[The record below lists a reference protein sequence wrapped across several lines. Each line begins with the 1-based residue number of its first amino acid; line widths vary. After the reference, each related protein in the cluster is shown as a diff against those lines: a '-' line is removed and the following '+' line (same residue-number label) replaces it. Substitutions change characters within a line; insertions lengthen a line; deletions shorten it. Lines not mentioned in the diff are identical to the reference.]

1 MTVSSKKPQESNP
14 HPRSGEMDESDGRLK
29 FPFEDSGAEPIN
41 DQDSHYTKLQLEL
54 ENDALNL
61 EAETWSL
68 SVDQS
73 FLKDLSKDSVKR
85 QEVIY
90 ELMQTEM
97 HHVRTLKVLLY
108 VYMYELRRSGLVDEH
123 RLERLFPAVDALLS
137 HHQHFLDALKHRQR
151 LSQEQEGSNNYQI
164 TQLGDIL
171 ITQFSGSVGEG
182 MKECYSVFCSHQSE
196 ATKFYKD
203 LLQNS
208 KKFQNLIRK
217 ISQLPLVRRMGIP
230 ECFLLV
236 TQRITKYPVLIERL
250 IKNTEVDTDEYKSL
264 VQGLSLVKDTI
275 EQVNSQVREYEQV
288 LRLREICYRLEPKSI
303 GRVSEERVFR
313 REDLLQNNRTLIQEG
328 SVVWKTPGRQK
339 EIHAVLLS
347 DVLILLQEKDQ
358 KFVFA
363 TMEKNPPVISLRGL
377 IVREVALEDRAMY
390 LICSCTSNMYE
401 IHTSSKDE
409 CDSWISHI
417 REAVNSF
424 IDEEPYSEEMAQ
436 LQLFQNSLKE
446 CDDQLRHSVE
456 AKQQVCVSLF
466 EAVTGQECPH
476 RGLLLRSDTSDL
488 QQGETLLQ
496 EAIREVENL
505 QSLLMLRVKKK
516 QSEITDCLDETRVD
530 PVNGD
535 VSADLDTEPGSDL
548 PFEET
553 DYSEG
558 LELSADGDN
567 RETLPHTLTSQ
578 EQDTLLVCERMVLL
592 AQRLNSLQ
600 VVLAKHSSQVELLQA
615 CQSKNKRSARQG
627 NALLEQENQRNME
640 RQKRELANLHKMQAQ
655 QREEQQRWEKERE
668 RQRVQMEVLEE
679 EVKRREEEC
688 KQREQRLKEEKTE
701 LETQRDGY
709 QHDLERLRES
719 LKNLEKDKEKHEQ
732 EKKKLEKLKKH
743 MSLVNPAINVDD
755 PKSLLSFPSIR
766 STVSGV
772 GNITATPFVPPKK
785 SDPKEVPPKVP
796 PRRES
801 ISPKPS
807 KPYVP
812 IHLRSTTNDTSPAVR
827 PGGAIEQVIP
837 TKLEGISKKK
847 LKTKPSHKRTSSA
860 ANIDVREVLPIR
872 VAGKEGGSLRAQRTS
887 SPQRIHKTTDLFT
900 PPGPA
905 LNMKPSPSFSS
916 QRRGSSEA
924 PPPAPPPFPKDILDP
939 SYPKEIFL

>member
-1 MTVSSKKPQESNP
+1 MCTVFCL
-14 HPRSGEMDESDGRLK
+14 RSGEMDESDGRLK

-41 DQDSHYTKLQLEL
+41 DQDSHYTKLRLEL

-73 FLKDLSKDSVKR
+73 FLKELSKDSVKR

-108 VYMYELRRSGLVDEH
+108 VYMYELRQSGLVDEH

-363 TMEKNPPVISLRGL
+363 TMKNPPVISLRGL

-417 REAVNSF
+417 REAVNRS
-424 IDEEPYSEEMAQ
+424 DSR
-436 LQLFQNSLKE
+436 NVKSLLWL
-446 CDDQLRHSVE
+446 DL

-496 EAIREVENL
+496 EAIREGEEDTC
-505 QSLLMLRVKKK
+505 SFFTKHFEREDF
-516 QSEITDCLDETRVD
+516 SACSA
-530 PVNGD
+530 GD
-535 VSADLDTEPGSDL
+535 
-548 PFEET
+548 
-553 DYSEG
+553 
-558 LELSADGDN
+558 
-567 RETLPHTLTSQ
+567 TLTYRLQ
-578 EQDTLLVCERMVLL
+578 ALVMTTFSHLSFIFC
-592 AQRLNSLQ
+592 LQ

-615 CQSKNKRSARQG
+615 CQSKNKQSARQG

-640 RQKRELANLHKMQAQ
+640 RQKQELANLHKMQAQ

-701 LETQRDGY
+701 LEMQRDGY

-743 MSLVNPAINVDD
+743 MSLVNPAIN
-755 PKSLLSFPSIR
+755 SLLSFPSIR

-860 ANIDVREVLPIR
+860 EVLPIR

-887 SPQRIHKTTDLFT
+887 SPQRIHKTTGTSQVYVKSLISGLLLCSCASMLAINTQETDLAFIEFRYRA
-900 PPGPA
+900 GIRA
-905 LNMKPSPSFSS
+905 
-916 QRRGSSEA
+916 
-924 PPPAPPPFPKDILDP
+924 I
-939 SYPKEIFL
+939 